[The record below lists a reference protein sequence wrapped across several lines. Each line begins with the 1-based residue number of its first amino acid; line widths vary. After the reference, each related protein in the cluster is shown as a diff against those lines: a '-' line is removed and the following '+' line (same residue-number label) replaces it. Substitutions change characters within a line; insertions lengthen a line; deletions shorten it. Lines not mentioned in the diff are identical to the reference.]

1 MAAPY
6 RRRTPGRRWLRFERG
21 AEDPRDPTPPQ
32 WVRGLIAEHY
42 AALEAR
48 IGVSLTG
55 AGRTVRAPLGCG
67 SYGCVFDL
75 GDGRAFKVTS
85 DMSEGPMSLYVRRLQ
100 QQGAR
105 TRAGPV
111 SDVTTRIDDVFQFP
125 GKVRVPGMRAATIY
139 GIVRERAGEVGAGL
153 TPKLMRAAELYTNG
167 WDLFQGADV
176 EGGRVIGAAMARAG
190 LGAVR
195 RAGPQ
200 GRRLAGL
207 MELAWDEGIP
217 LMDLHPGNLAIR
229 EGGQVVVFDFGGSE
243 DCLFVE
249 SSNRFCDN
257 MVVRARGR
265 FDALREGIPVLEE
278 R

>member
-6 RRRTPGRRWLRFERG
+6 RRRTPGRRWLLFERG
-21 AEDPRDPTPPQ
+21 AQDPRDPTPPQ
-32 WVRGLIAEHY
+32 WVRGLIARHY
-42 AALEAR
+42 SALEAR
-48 IGVSLTG
+48 IGAPLVDED
-55 AGRTVRAPLGCG
+55 RTVRAPLGCG

-85 DMSEGPMSLYVRRLQ
+85 DVSEGPMSLYVRRLQ
-100 QQGAR
+100 QRNAQ

-111 SDVTTRIDDVFQFP
+111 SDVTTRIDDVFRFP
-125 GKVRVPGMRAATIY
+125 GVVRVPGMHAATIY
-139 GIVRERAGEVGAGL
+139 GIVRERAGEVGVGL
-153 TPKLMRAAELYTNG
+153 TPKLLRAAEIYTSG
-167 WDLFQGADV
+167 WDLFIGSDV

-217 LMDLHPGNLAIR
+217 LMDLHPGNLATR

-257 MVVRARGR
+257 MVVRARGQL
-265 FDALREGIPVLEE
+265 DALREDIPVLEG